1 MIDEAKITVSAG
13 DGGDGAVSFWRTKH
27 ILKGGP
33 DGGDGGNGGSI
44 FVQAKEGITTLR
56 FFKGKSK
63 FNAGNGKR
71 GGRLKKHGK
80 TGEDICLPV
89 PVGTQIFELVK
100 GEERLI
106 ADLQEN
112 NQRVLLA
119 KGGRGGKGNWSLK
132 SSRNTTPK
140 IAEKGTSGEV
150 KSVILKLVILAQVGL
165 IGFPNAGKS
174 TLLSVLT
181 RARPKIADYPFTTL
195 SPNIGVLKNNKK
207 GELIV
212 ADIPG
217 LIKGSSRGRGLGIR
231 FLKHLERCKLLV
243 YVLFPPDQSLKDRPE
258 ELFKIINQQ
267 MIALEKELE
276 QYSEKLLDYP
286 RIVVINK
293 KDLLNDKVQEKIAE
307 KFKKK
312 KVSPILISAATRDN
326 IDKLTS
332 AIFAL
337 LYKH

>member
-33 DGGDGGNGGSI
+33 DGGDGGDGGSI

-63 FNAGNGKR
+63 FKAENGKK
-71 GGRLKKHGK
+71 GGRLKKHGRA
-80 TGEDICLPV
+80 GEDICLPV
-89 PVGTQIFELVK
+89 PVGTQIFEFAGGQEK
-100 GEERLI
+100 LI

-112 NQRVLLA
+112 NQCVLLA
-119 KGGRGGKGNWSLK
+119 KGGKGGKGNWSLK

-140 IAEKGTSGEV
+140 IAEKGTLGET

-181 RARPKIADYPFTTL
+181 RAKPKIADYPFTTL
-195 SPNIGVLKNNKK
+195 SPNIGVLKNKK

-217 LIKGSSRGRGLGIR
+217 LIKGSSRGKGLGIR
-231 FLKHLERCKLLV
+231 FLKHLQRCKLLV
-243 YVLFPPDQSLKDRPE
+243 YVLFPPDQNLKDSPE
-258 ELFKIINQQ
+258 KLFKIIGQQ
-267 MIALEKELE
+267 MVALEKELG
-276 QYSEKLLDYP
+276 QYNDKLLDYP

-293 KDLLNDKVQEKIAE
+293 KDLLSDKSQKKIAK
-307 KFKKK
+307 KFKEK
-312 KVSPILISAATRDN
+312 KVNPIFISAATKDSIN
-326 IDKLTS
+326 QLTD
-332 AIFAL
+332 AIFARF
-337 LYKH
+337 YKH